1 MGIIPQ
7 RGSEALIVASLLVER
22 ATVVEITGHDI
33 PSTGSKRVLGLNL
46 ELRVTELRNPRTEAA
61 KPQTH
66 TPLLGVRVA
75 CKCTS
80 KRSTATHWPETPE
93 LQAET
98 FNPLSP
104 KTLTQKAKL
113 HASPPL
119 HRRPTL
125 RAARA
130 GTTRGR

>member
-66 TPLLGVRVA
+66 TPLSSCLQVHFEKKQSHPLAGNSR
-75 CKCTS
+75 
-80 KRSTATHWPETPE
+80 TPSRD
-93 LQAET
+93 LQ
-98 FNPLSP
+98 PP
-104 KTLTQKAKL
+104 K
-113 HASPPL
+113 P
-119 HRRPTL
+119 
-125 RAARA
+125 
-130 GTTRGR
+130 